1 MSFPAA
7 TNSAQGSCFALSDV
21 CKTPIDG
28 EEKPIAY
35 PNTAMLQQSLMQTLS
50 QKVFIVGK
58 HAATVT
64 TEISMSSGDE
74 AGEGGGV
81 VSGTVSGPC
90 KFKTGSRKV
99 FIEGHG
105 AAYLGSMTAHNN
117 ASNSNMPVGTQDM
130 PSQKKVMIGPG

>member
-21 CKTPIDG
+21 CKTPVDG
-28 EEKPIAY
+28 EEKPVAY

-74 AGEGGGV
+74 AGEGGALYRA
-81 VSGTVSGPC
+81 PC
-90 KFKTGSRKV
+90 LAHANSKPAVARCLSRGMGRP
-99 FIEGHG
+99 IS
-105 AAYLGSMTAHNN
+105 A
-117 ASNSNMPVGTQDM
+117 P
-130 PSQKKVMIGPG
+130 